1 MGDQEERTVARLL
14 NPIPGEDDDE
24 RVPDLIVEGL
34 LQETEEAEEEKEEV
48 KEEVEMMSVQ
58 EEQGGRIEE
67 TLFLNVNYP
76 TDPIDINSSQSF
88 SKMAIQDP
96 KDIKMSDLAKNDF
109 RLSRTVEGGRLHRL
123 RLKSV

>member
-1 MGDQEERTVARLL
+1 MVKLKEQPPGEGTSVGDQELRAVAPLL

-24 RVPDLIVEGL
+24 RVPDLIIEGL

-48 KEEVEMMSVQ
+48 KEEVEMMNVQ

-76 TDPIDINSSQSF
+76 TDPIELNSSQSF

-96 KDIKMSDLAKNDF
+96 KDIKMSDLAK
-109 RLSRTVEGGRLHRL
+109 RL
-123 RLKSV
+123 